1 MLRRVVLACAAVT
14 AGCMGGPP
22 LDNPTSSPRS
32 EQRGEARGLEQ
43 AEAECARQGK
53 HAEAQRV
60 EGETIYQCVEAGG

>member
-1 MLRRVVLACAAVT
+1 LKRIAFACAVVT

-22 LDNPTSSPRS
+22 VDNPTASPRA

-43 AEAECARQGK
+43 AESECARKGK

-60 EGETIYQCVEAGG
+60 EGETVYNCVD

>member
-1 MLRRVVLACAAVT
+1 MLKRAVLACAAVT

-22 LDNPTSSPRS
+22 VDNPASSPRS

-43 AEAECARQGK
+43 AEAECASEGK

-60 EGETIYQCVEAGG
+60 EGETIYQCVD